1 MPSLV
6 VPESGMSLS
15 SSADA
20 TSKHGSVVPEVFGLT
35 LSDSVIEDMIK
46 CFQNDKPLQLSL
58 GEHPSLSYGTK
69 TQHLST
75 SDDPFTHELYRS
87 SDSDA
92 DAMAF
97 YDKTSK
103 KQEVGT
109 KKPKIVK
116 VESKPNATFM
126 GLFGGKKFNPALKP
140 PVAAVKPKATSS
152 AGTDAALAQLQ
163 SSLAT
168 ETARKAGNTTKYIKT
183 GLPVPGKK
191 GASNKNKFLSNN
203 RSLGSDTTRSMP
215 SSPALSGVRSPSNGP
230 TSVPL
235 SQQQAELAKAARK
248 PIIHLLSL
256 GPTSEQDL
264 RDMLPEIGSND
275 FIQTLH
281 RVGDLNESIG
291 KHELRKQYWK
301 ELDVWSFAFPNQ
313 EDRQLAIDNAVKQ
326 YDRMRLGVSEPEW
339 DRLLPKSERG
349 TGKSLSKLQAQI
361 ARGDLQRPPKI
372 KLQKEDGSGR
382 ETSGPEDE
390 VPIKDKKVSKVKGD
404 SMTRSVSQPPTTKT
418 KKVGEKETQTKKLLA
433 KTSKPN
439 LKPIPKPTAA
449 AKTKTVT
456 KTAAKV
462 LSSEFVEDS
471 DEEDEFPQRTSKPP
485 KPKPVALPKRPRE
498 DDVES
503 SDSSIPLSK
512 KVKKDTTTSTIHRVS
527 DSQSSR
533 TTNTSTQSSSSTKT
547 KDTSPQKSSPLAS
560 SPPTNASDVDNSS
573 GDRTSSSSSTSPAN
587 HLSSK
592 NSRSPIHKR
601 HHKSSS
607 VASSVSSTSSRYLK
621 PEVMDLAR
629 KYRSYYPRYE
639 ALHRELAGMKSR
651 NIDKEIALLDMH
663 ERLAQM
669 KREINE
675 GIVEVS

>member
-20 TSKHGSVVPEVFGLT
+20 GSKPGSVVPEVFGLT

-75 SDDPFTHELYRS
+75 SDDPFTYELYRS
-87 SDSDA
+87 TDSDS

-103 KQEVGT
+103 KQELGT
-109 KKPKIVK
+109 KKPKIIK
-116 VESKPNATFM
+116 VDSKPNATFM
-126 GLFGGKKFNPALKP
+126 AVFGGKKFIPALKP
-140 PVAAVKPKATSS
+140 PTAKPKATSS

-183 GLPVPGKK
+183 GLPLPGQRK
-191 GASNKNKFLSNN
+191 GAGKNKLLSTN
-203 RSLGSDTTRSMP
+203 RSLGSDTARSMP
-215 SSPALSGVRSPSNGP
+215 SSPALSGVRSPSTGP

-235 SQQQAELAKAARK
+235 SQQQAELAKTARK
-248 PIIHLLSL
+248 PIIHLLAL
-256 GPTSEQDL
+256 GPTSERAL
-264 RDMLPEIGSND
+264 REMLPDIGSND
-275 FIQTLH
+275 FKQTL
-281 RVGDLNESIG
+281 RKVGDLNESIG
-291 KHELRKQYWK
+291 KHELRKSYWK
-301 ELDVWSFAFPNQ
+301 ELDVWSFTFPNQ
-313 EDRQLAIDNAVKQ
+313 DDRQLAIDNAVKQ

-339 DRLLPKSERG
+339 DRLLPKPERG

-372 KLQKEDGSGR
+372 KVQKEDGSGR

-390 VPIKDKKVSKVKGD
+390 GSIKDKKVSKVKGE
-404 SMTRSVSQPPTTKT
+404 SKSVSQSPSTKT
-418 KKVGEKETQTKKLLA
+418 KKVSEKEPAKKVLSKNTTKP
-433 KTSKPN
+433 T
-439 LKPIPKPTAA
+439 LKPVPKPTAA
-449 AKTKTVT
+449 AKKREAAKTGT
-456 KTAAKV
+456 KV

-471 DEEDEFPQRTSKPP
+471 DEESDFQQRTSKPP
-485 KPKPVALPKRPRE
+485 KPKPVAAKRPRE

-512 KVKKDTTTSTIHRVS
+512 KVKKDTAASTIHRIS
-527 DSQSSR
+527 DASQSSR
-533 TTNTSTQSSSSTKT
+533 TTNTSTNTSTQSSASTKT

-573 GDRTSSSSSTSPAN
+573 GDRTSSSSSASPAN

-639 ALHRELAGMKSR
+639 ALHKELAGMKSR
-651 NIDKEIALLDMH
+651 DLDKEVALLDMH

-675 GIVEVS
+675 GIVEVN

>member
-15 SSADA
+15 SSADVA
-20 TSKHGSVVPEVFGLT
+20 SKPGSVVPEVFGLT

-58 GEHPSLSYGTK
+58 GEHPSLSYGSK

-87 SDSDA
+87 SDSDS
-92 DAMAF
+92 DTMAF

-103 KQEVGT
+103 KQELGT
-109 KKPKIVK
+109 KKPKIIK
-116 VESKPNATFM
+116 VDSKPNATFM

-152 AGTDAALAQLQ
+152 AAGTDAALAQLQ

-183 GLPVPGKK
+183 GLPLPGQRK
-191 GASNKNKFLSNN
+191 GAGNKNKLLSNN

-248 PIIHLLSL
+248 PLIHLLAL
-256 GPTSEQDL
+256 GPTLERDL
-264 RDMLPEIGSND
+264 RDMLPDIGSND
-275 FIQTLH
+275 FKQTLQ
-281 RVGDLNESIG
+281 RVGDLNETSG

-301 ELDVWSFAFPNQ
+301 ELDVWSFTFPSQ
-313 EDRQLAIDNAVKQ
+313 EDRQLAIDNA
-326 YDRMRLGVSEPEW
+326 W

-372 KLQKEDGSGR
+372 KVPKEDGSGR
-382 ETSGPEDE
+382 DTSGPEDE
-390 VPIKDKKVSKVKGD
+390 GSIKDKKVSKAKGD
-404 SMTRSVSQPPTTKT
+404 STRSVSQPPTTKT
-418 KKVGEKETQTKKLLA
+418 KKVGEKETQAKKLLKNA
-433 KTSKPN
+433 SKPT
-439 LKPIPKPTAA
+439 LKPVPKPTAA
-449 AKTKTVT
+449 AKNQKVPKTG
-456 KTAAKV
+456 AKV

-471 DEEDEFPQRTSKPP
+471 DEEDDFSQRTSKPP
-485 KPKPVALPKRPRE
+485 KLPKPVAAPKRPRE
-498 DDVES
+498 EDVES

-512 KVKKDTTTSTIHRVS
+512 KAKKDTVASTIHRIS
-527 DSQSSR
+527 DASQSSR

-573 GDRTSSSSSTSPAN
+573 GDRTSSSSASPAN

-629 KYRSYYPRYE
+629 RYRTYYPRYE
-639 ALHRELAGMKSR
+639 ALHRELAAMKSR
-651 NIDKEIALLDMH
+651 DFEKEVALLDMH

-675 GIVEVS
+675 GIVE